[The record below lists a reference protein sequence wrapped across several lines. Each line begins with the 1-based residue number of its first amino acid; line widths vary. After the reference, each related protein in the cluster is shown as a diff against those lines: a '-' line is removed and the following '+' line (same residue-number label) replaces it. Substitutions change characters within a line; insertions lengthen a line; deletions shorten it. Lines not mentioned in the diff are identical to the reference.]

1 MPGTSIENEIITI
14 PDEPSNKRPR
24 LDIDESDKITL
35 SSESVQSL
43 GNSDESGA
51 ENMVIEVNVELNHT
65 NDVNSE
71 PTILNESIENG
82 ENNSV
87 AINERDK
94 SPKQIET
101 TQESLNETQEQEKVP
116 IHEATTQLDLNTST
130 ETIGDEKL
138 SQEVGYD
145 YPNAG
150 TEQVKVLEVIDNE
163 NLPSSNETDELITC
177 GQMVADTEEIDI
189 EKKTESELQLDIPCK
204 VNGIKNGI
212 IENGHISDDIIN
224 EATDNNKTSTDNA
237 TDTDNANTK
246 VAKNDGVSVEDMLA
260 DFVDEVVDIAIEA

>member
-1 MPGTSIENEIITI
+1 MPGTSTENEIITI

-24 LDIDESDKITL
+24 LDIDESDKISL

-43 GNSDESGA
+43 GTSDESGA

-71 PTILNESIENG
+71 PTILDENIENG
-82 ENNSV
+82 ENDSV
-87 AINERDK
+87 TIDERDK
-94 SPKQIET
+94 SSKQIET
-101 TQESLNETQEQEKVP
+101 TQESVNETQEQEKIL

-145 YPNAG
+145 YPNVG
-150 TEQVKVLEVIDNE
+150 TEQVKVLEGIDNE

-177 GQMVADTEEIDI
+177 GQMLSDTEEIDI
-189 EKKTESELQLDIPCK
+189 EKKTESELQLDIPK
-204 VNGIKNGI
+204 VNGIENGI

-224 EATDNNKTSTDNA
+224 EDTDNNKTSPDNA
-237 TDTDNANTK
+237 IDTDNANTK

-260 DFVDEVVDIAIEA
+260 DFVDEVVDAAMEA